1 MDAGEGH
8 RRDIRD
14 LVRDCAEARERYSVA
29 TKEIHRLRSYVA
41 DLAAALVTSTKAMTV
56 AQGEVAEA
64 RAQVKDL
71 EDDLASMRREFAT
84 LGAATTTL
92 RVALTS

>member
-1 MDAGEGH
+1 M
-8 RRDIRD
+8 
-14 LVRDCAEARERYSVA
+14 RDCAEARERYSVA

-71 EDDLASMRREFAT
+71 CLVRLAGWLDGWLISCERKILLAGWLAGGWADFA
-84 LGAATTTL
+84 
-92 RVALTS
+92 